1 MSNINYDNFVEL
13 DDITLED
20 CLDLYKKNIFAIIND
35 GRIINLMKDGD

>member
-20 CLDLYKKNIFAIIND
+20 CLDLYNKNIFTIIND
-35 GRIINLMKDGD
+35 GRIINLMKEGD